1 MLLDGCGRRIRYLR
15 VSVTAHCNLQCRYC
29 RPDTSGESNISSG
42 PCLSDGEIVRLCRLL
57 AAEGIERLRITGGE
71 PLLRPGLCDLIGSL
85 AAIRGIQDISL
96 TTNGM
101 LLRDHAW
108 DLAAAGV
115 RRINVSL
122 DSLQESRFA
131 EISGGGSLGAVLDGI
146 AAAEEAGLRP
156 VKLNCVVMRGMNDD
170 EAADFALLT
179 LRHSW
184 HVRFI
189 ELMPI
194 GPAAGSWDRLFVPNS
209 EVREKIAIL
218 GPLAAA
224 DSSVGAARTEWQL
237 AGAKGRLG
245 FISPV
250 SEPFCASCDR
260 LRLMSSGELRPCLC
274 ADLSADLGSLI
285 AAGASDSELLEAVR
299 GVLRDKPLCG
309 IAELARPGETL
320 MAAIGG

>member
-1 MLLDGCGRRIRYLR
+1 
-15 VSVTAHCNLQCRYC
+15 
-29 RPDTSGESNISSG
+29 
-42 PCLSDGEIVRLCRLL
+42 VRLCRLL

-71 PLLRPGLCDLIGSL
+71 PLLRPGLRDLIGSL

-96 TTNGM
+96 TTNGV
-101 LLRDHAW
+101 LLRDHAS

-115 RRINVSL
+115 RRVNVSL
-122 DSLQESRFA
+122 DSLRESRFA

-156 VKLNCVVMRGMNDD
+156 VKLNCVVMRGVNDD

-189 ELMPI
+189 ELMRI
-194 GPAAGSWDRLFVPNS
+194 GPAAGSWDRLFVPNF
-209 EVREKIAIL
+209 EVREKIAAL
-218 GPLAAA
+218 GPLVPA
-224 DSSVGAARTEWQL
+224 DSSVGTARAEWQL

-260 LRLMSSGELRPCLC
+260 LRLMSSGKVRPCLC

-285 AAGASDSELLEAVR
+285 AAGASDSELLEAAR

-309 IAELARPGETL
+309 SAELARPGETL